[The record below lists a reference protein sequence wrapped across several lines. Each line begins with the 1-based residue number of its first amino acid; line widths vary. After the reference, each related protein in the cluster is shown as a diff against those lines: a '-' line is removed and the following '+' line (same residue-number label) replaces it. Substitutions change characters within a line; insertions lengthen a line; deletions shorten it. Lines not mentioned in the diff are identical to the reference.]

1 MNKRKHPTSNIQH
14 PTSNTQEPTLVFV
27 LGEADELIRI
37 FFSSIQTAKRN
48 ALADKRPG
56 SKPLGSSPSPAG

>member
-1 MNKRKHPTSNIQH
+1 MKKRKHPTSNTRYPI
-14 PTSNTQEPTLVFV
+14 SNTQEPTLDEVV
-27 LGEADELIRI
+27 GEADELIRI

>member
-1 MNKRKHPTSNIQH
+1 MKKNKHPTSNIQ
-14 PTSNTQEPTLVFV
+14 PKDDPALVFV
-27 LGEADELIRI
+27 LSEADELIRI

-56 SKPLGSSPSPAG
+56 SRPIGNSPTQAG